1 MNELTQCLKS
11 FIDSLAI
18 EKGLAMNTLIS
29 YERDLTSYIHFL
41 NERRIRYAEETN
53 RGEILAYLQKLQK
66 EKKAPATISRNL
78 TALRSFYQ
86 YLYREKILE
95 NDPSANLDTPKI
107 ARRLPK
113 TLSMR
118 EVETL
123 LEQPKGVEPSS
134 LRDKAMLEVLYAS
147 GIRVSELISLKKT
160 DINLNLGF
168 IRCMGKGSKERII
181 PLGSKA
187 ITALEQYLA
196 KGWVKLAKGKETD
209 HLFLNHL
216 GGGLTR
222 QGFWKIMKKY
232 ALHAGI
238 SKPITP
244 HTLRHSFATH
254 LLENGA
260 DLRAVQEMLG
270 HADISTTQIYTH
282 VTPSRLK
289 EVYNKTHPRA

>member
-1 MNELTQCLKS
+1 MNELTKCLKP

-41 NERRIRYAEETN
+41 NGRRIRYVEETS

-95 NDPSANLDTPKI
+95 SDPSANLDTPKI

-160 DINLNLGF
+160 DVNLNLGF

-187 ITALEQYLA
+187 ITALEQYLV
-196 KGWVKLAKGKETD
+196 KGWGILAKGKETD

-282 VTPSRLK
+282 VTQSRLK